1 MTDFSFR
8 RMVRLCR
15 LQTECT
21 WAGSWKRL
29 AGVFAGAVI
38 FLCIL
43 PMLGGW
49 KDPEEM
55 MKVTEDLLKILIATQ
70 IFGIYASMMRTD
82 LPVSWIMAPASPL
95 EKYVSIYANAA
106 MLGMLTLAVSVI
118 AGSGIYWT
126 ACQIFLP
133 DMSGGPGLLFFRQG
147 RSMLV
152 DLAEVCMLSSA
163 IVCFLPFIR
172 RKKKYSQTFFWTV
185 ITVFVLL
192 LCAAPV
198 LFLAGVVTKAVATL
212 MTGIILPAMTVANLV
227 WGYSLFR
234 KFEFDMSD
242 D

>member
-8 RMVRLCR
+8 RMIRLCR

-21 WAGSWKRL
+21 WAGIWKRL
-29 AGVFAGAVI
+29 AGVFAGMVI

-55 MKVTEDLLKILIATQ
+55 MKVTEDLLKILIAAQ
-70 IFGIYASMMRTD
+70 ITGIYAAMMVPD
-82 LPVSWIMAPASPL
+82 APISWMMIPVSPM
-95 EKYVSIYANAA
+95 EKYVSIYLNAA
-106 MLGMLTLAVSVI
+106 MLGVLTLVTAMI
-118 AGSGIYWT
+118 AGSGIYW
-126 ACQIFLP
+126 AAGQIFEP
-133 DMSGGPGLLFFRQG
+133 ESAGKMTFLFAREG
-147 RSMLV
+147 RNPWM

-198 LFLAGVVTKAVATL
+198 LYLAGVVTKGAATL